1 MAAKPRPPAAPGTPK
16 ERTILIVDD
25 DEDARESLRGILES
39 SLAGARVVEAG
50 SVAQAKEI
58 LGAKAVDL
66 ILSDYQMP
74 GSDGLEF
81 LKDVRAAKDD
91 VPTILM
97 TAYPAMGLAVKA
109 LQEAKIQG
117 FAVKPLGKEQILTL
131 VKRALEKDSG
141 FGYQAPE

>member
-1 MAAKPRPPAAPGTPK
+1 MPVQPRRPNPPSHPK

-25 DEDARESLRGILES
+25 DADSRDSLRGILEE
-39 SLAGARVVEAG
+39 SLAGAHVVEAG
-50 SVAQAKEI
+50 TVAEAKAI
-58 LGAKAVDL
+58 LGVKAIDL
-66 ILSDYQMP
+66 ILSDYQMQ
-74 GSDGLEF
+74 GADGLEF
-81 LKDVRAAKDD
+81 LKDVRATKDD

-117 FAVKPLGKEQILTL
+117 FAVKPLAKEQVLTL
-131 VKRALEKDSG
+131 VKRALEKNPG